1 MLKKSENETKRACSN
16 LFFLYLLFNLTCW
29 TLLGIFGE
37 KNMRLIPIIIA
48 LIYGFLPSQILAD
61 ECDGVP
67 SILRISNYLPGGS
80 EQGLRDASKAHE
92 DWYRKNGVDANDQFV
107 IPILDVDPQTDEI
120 TKNKNRVATLH
131 VNSPASIAS
140 RKNQDDISW
149 KAFLKMYAANTDVQ
163 ETIFLCLPQG
173 LLREQE

>member
-1 MLKKSENETKRACSN
+1 MK
-16 LFFLYLLFNLTCW
+16 
-29 TLLGIFGE
+29 
-37 KNMRLIPIIIA
+37 LIPIIIV
-48 LIYGFLPSQILAD
+48 LIYGVLSSQALAD

-120 TKNKNRVATLH
+120 TKNKDRVATLH

-140 RKNQDDISW
+140 RENQDDTSW

-173 LLREQE
+173 LLRDQD